1 MSSPAVILLPPPAVI
16 LLPPPAVILLPPLR
30 CNPSAATALL
40 QARGVDVNEIDLSGK
55 QRAGKTALWCCEKC
69 QPREIG
75 LALRKYLISCGAVR

>member
-1 MSSPAVILLPPPAVI
+1 M
-16 LLPPPAVILLPPLR
+16 
-30 CNPSAATALL
+30 
-40 QARGVDVNEIDLSGK
+40 DVNEIDLSGK